1 MALCPQAEDDNE
13 DAAAW
18 VVATASY
25 GLGDLGTPGSANT
38 TCPKSNL
45 GRDSEYPDTYTHTAH
60 YLVGSPLSVPADVRL
75 DTFGVIFKGGSGSYE
90 MALYT
95 DNAGDPDTLVASTGS
110 RSWSGAG
117 TYEPDVADV
126 TLPAGDYW
134 IMMIN
139 DSPAS
144 VGVTYPVG
152 VTGAVKWQALTFGST
167 LPTTFGSH
175 TTAGGV
181 AWNWYITVY

>member
-1 MALCPQAEDDNE
+1 
-13 DAAAW
+13 
-18 VVATASY
+18 
-25 GLGDLGTPGSANT
+25 
-38 TCPKSNL
+38 
-45 GRDSEYPDTYTHTAH
+45 
-60 YLVGSPLSVPADVRL
+60 
-75 DTFGVIFKGGSGSYE
+75 
-90 MALYT
+90 
-95 DNAGDPDTLVASTGS
+95 
-110 RSWSGAG
+110 
-117 TYEPDVADV
+117 VADV